1 VLLAIVGLVVLVVV
15 SASDQPTA
23 HAAAGCRI
31 YVAAGDHYPAGHEL
45 NDDSKRFPER
55 LLADRIK
62 APGWCLF
69 NIAKNETTSAS
80 YITGGQRS
88 QAWNDRPDFATIT
101 LGEENSTV
109 INLVTSCFDK
119 IKDHDFTG
127 GNVCAATILGNSTL
141 WTNLTNNYTTIL
153 SDYRLMMSGRP
164 QLVVAVTGYPNP
176 YPKELDATAAIPQLC
191 VPLID
196 TIPTCTVRWAQLPP
210 ALVTIDQ
217 VFLKLNATI
226 KNAMAP
232 FVAGPNGYR
241 FVYVDTYTKMR
252 DHCMKMEVSFKTT
265 VEHPEESGAVHQHD
279 SPVAI
284 NVGCSDPWY
293 VAGSD
298 GTAIPTYLDPAAIGV
313 LVNKSQTTKGMG
325 VHPNEAGHKCI
336 ADLVWEADTVHPG
349 TTPLKWLLGYGEA
362 ANSNICQ

>member
-1 VLLAIVGLVVLVVV
+1 VLLAIVGLVLVVGG
-15 SASDQPTA
+15 SDHPA
-23 HAAAGCRI
+23 AYAAGCRI

-55 LLADRIK
+55 LVADHIQS
-62 APGWCLF
+62 PGWCLF
-69 NIAKNETTSAS
+69 NIAKNETSSSS

-88 QAWNDRPDFATIT
+88 QAWNYRPDFVTVM
-101 LGEENSTV
+101 LGEENPTIV
-109 INLVTSCFDK
+109 NLVTSCFDK

-127 GNVCAATILGNSTL
+127 GNACAATILANGTL
-141 WTNLTNNYTTIL
+141 WSNLKSNYITIL

-164 QLVVAVTGYPNP
+164 HLVVGVLGYPNP

-196 TIPTCTVRWAQLPP
+196 TAPTCTARWAQLPP

-226 KNAMAP
+226 KEAMAP

-265 VEHPEESGAVHQHD
+265 VVHPPPVGTHQHD

-284 NVGCSDPWY
+284 NVGCSEPWY

-298 GTAIPTYLDPAAIGV
+298 GTAIPNYLDPPIAGV
-313 LVNKSQTTKGMG
+313 LTNKSQTTKGMG
-325 VHPNEAGHKCI
+325 VHPNEEGHQCI
-336 ADLVWEADTVHPG
+336 ADLIWEADTVHPG
-349 TTPLKWLLGYGEA
+349 TTPLKWLLGYGEV
-362 ANSNICQ
+362 ANSDICQ